1 MQTQFKQ
8 LITIGTIAL
17 SGLLFTS
24 PVLSDTLFGTG
35 GYNTQITKS
44 TTSDYSKLFKQLDSN
59 KNGTLEANEWV
70 GTSADPEV
78 MVSTGGYNREM
89 RMRMAGKSI
98 NLDEFIM
105 LQKPYSKVMNKS
117 AEMEMDTD
125 PQNWLSKQTGNS

>member
-1 MQTQFKQ
+1 MHTQFKQ

-17 SGLLFTS
+17 SGLVFTS
-24 PVLSDTLFGTG
+24 PVLADTLFSTG
-35 GYNTQITKS
+35 GYNTNITKS
-44 TTSDYSKLFKQLDSN
+44 IATDYSKLFKQLDSN
-59 KNGTLEANEWV
+59 KNGMLEANEWV

-98 NLDEFIM
+98 NIDEFIM

-117 AEMEMDTD
+117 AEMEMDVD
-125 PQNWLSKQTGNS
+125 PQNWLSRQTGNS

>member
-8 LITIGTIAL
+8 LITMGTIAL
-17 SGLLFTS
+17 SGLVFTS
-24 PVLSDTLFGTG
+24 PVLADTLFSTG

-44 TTSDYSKLFKQLDSN
+44 ATSDYSKLFNQLDSN
-59 KNGTLEANEWV
+59 KNGMLEAKEWV

-78 MVSTGGYNREM
+78 MLSTGGYNREM
-89 RMRMAGKSI
+89 RMKMAGKSI